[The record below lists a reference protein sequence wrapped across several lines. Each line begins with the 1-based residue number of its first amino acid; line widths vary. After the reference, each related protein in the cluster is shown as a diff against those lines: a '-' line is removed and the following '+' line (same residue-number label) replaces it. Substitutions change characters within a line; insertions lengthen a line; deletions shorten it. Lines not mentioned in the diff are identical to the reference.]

1 MVHALLMR
9 PIGRSRVLFA
19 KSRYAE
25 ARTDAAAVNAAV
37 LPGGVIQEPPK
48 FHGRRSAFVG
58 LLPFMRTDLTPE
70 YR

>member
-1 MVHALLMR
+1 M
-9 PIGRSRVLFA
+9 LFA

-25 ARTDAAAVNAAV
+25 ARTDAAAVIAAV

-48 FHGRRSAFVG
+48 FHGQRNALVG
-58 LLPFMRTDLTPE
+58 LLPFTRTDLRRE